1 MDNKALVQELEL
13 TKAGI
18 EKLESTKTKLELYNQ
33 NLEDQKAGLIAACEA
48 KGLPTKREE
57 LELFIKS
64 SNEHIEVQ
72 SIAVKNALAAVTE
85 LQDAVRNELGI
96 K

>member
-1 MDNKALVQELEL
+1 MDNKALVQDLEQ
-13 TKAGI
+13 TKVGI

-33 NLEDQKAGLIAACEA
+33 NLEEQKASLLAACEA

-57 LELFIKS
+57 LEKFVKTSI
-64 SNEHIEVQ
+64 EHIEVQ
-72 SIAVKNALAAVTE
+72 SAHITEFLANITE
-85 LQDAVRNELGI
+85 LQNAVYNELGI